1 MLLQVPVRRSD
12 FEQTYGT
19 TFHLNVVDSN
29 NDRLCFK
36 NRLEHVRELNFTNI
50 KKKIYIQIVTVN
62 FRLSLSQT
70 SSFNLNLVINLQ
82 RPTLNDC

>member
-1 MLLQVPVRRSD
+1 MNKHMAR
-12 FEQTYGT
+12 
-19 TFHLNVVDSN
+19 HVVDSN

-70 SSFNLNLVINLQ
+70 NNFNLNLVINLQ
-82 RPTLNDC
+82 RPTLSDC